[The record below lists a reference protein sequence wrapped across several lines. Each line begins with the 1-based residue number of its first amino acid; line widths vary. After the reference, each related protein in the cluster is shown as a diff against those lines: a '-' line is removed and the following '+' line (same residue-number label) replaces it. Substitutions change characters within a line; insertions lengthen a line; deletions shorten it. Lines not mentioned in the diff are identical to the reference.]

1 MSGSSD
7 STDAAETAGAMDAT
21 SRYAAALRALH
32 AAAGAPDGAMIQ
44 RQAAAQLPPLK
55 VAPASWSDWRNG
67 RNVPSNRKVADW
79 LIVFLCGR
87 ARQKSPEY
95 VAPPAVWW
103 EKLRQQARAERRQGR
118 GRGGRPP
125 TAHPSAPTSQKGESE
140 PVRRQVG
147 VVPRAADCFQTR
159 QIADRL
165 TEAAAGGG
173 TVVVSQV
180 LAGMGGIGKTQLAA
194 AYARRIWEQ
203 REVEVLVWVSA
214 TSRSQILAAYAQ
226 AATELG
232 LPTDPGDVEQ
242 AARRF
247 LTWAQTTSTAW
258 LVVLDDVQDPAD
270 VRELWPSGAA
280 GRVVVTTRRR
290 EAALAGRDRRVVEVE
305 VFTKAEARAYLSAK
319 LAVYD
324 RTDSDAEIDALAADL
339 GYLPL
344 ALAQAAA
351 YLIDAHLNCARYRER
366 LADRR
371 HRLAKVVPEEGGLPD
386 DHPAIVAAAW
396 SLSIDRADRA
406 RPAGL
411 ARPLLQVAAVLD
423 PHGIPQAALTSTP
436 VLTYLATERRPQT
449 TEEVSAADAY
459 DGLRVLH
466 RFSLIDHDPAASFQ
480 EVRVHQLIQRA
491 TRETLSGAESTA
503 VAHVAAD
510 ALLEV
515 WPDVE
520 RDQAG
525 PVLRANTATLH
536 TLTGTALWEW
546 NDMAHPI
553 LLRAA
558 TSLGDS
564 GQVHAAVTEYT
575 QLHAT
580 MTRLLGP
587 DHLATLIT
595 RNNLATWRGL
605 AGDAAGA
612 AAALDDL
619 LTDRLRVLGPDHPD
633 TLMTRNNLAHWR
645 GAAGDAAGAAAAF
658 EDLLAN
664 HLEVLDADHSDIL
677 ITRHNLASCRG
688 TAGDVAGAAA
698 AFEDLLTDRLRVLGP
713 DHPDTLMTRNNLAYW
728 RGAAGDAAGAAA
740 VFEDLLTDYVRM
752 LGPDHPK
759 TLAVGNNL
767 AYWRGLA
774 GDAAGAAA
782 AFEDLLTD
790 CLRVLGP
797 DHPDTLTTRN
807 NLATWRGLAGDA
819 AGAAAAFED
828 LLIHRLRVSG
838 PDHPDT
844 LITRNNLAS
853 SRGLA
858 GDAAGAVAAF
868 EDLLTDYLRVLGPDH
883 PDTLTTRNG
892 LADWRGAAGDAAGA
906 AAAFED
912 LLTDCLRVLGPDH
925 PKTLAARNGLADWR
939 GLAGDAAGAA
949 ATTEDLLTDRLRVL
963 GPDHPDTL
971 TTRSHLAYW
980 QEQAGLV

>member
-1 MSGSSD
+1 M
-7 STDAAETAGAMDAT
+7 
-21 SRYAAALRALH
+21 RY
-32 AAAGAPDGAMIQ
+32 
-44 RQAAAQLPPLK
+44 
-55 VAPASWSDWRNG
+55 W
-67 RNVPSNRKVADW
+67 
-79 LIVFLCGR
+79 
-87 ARQKSPEY
+87 
-95 VAPPAVWW
+95 
-103 EKLRQQARAERRQGR
+103 
-118 GRGGRPP
+118 
-125 TAHPSAPTSQKGESE
+125 
-140 PVRRQVG
+140 VG

-165 TEAAAGGG
+165 TEAAQDGE

-194 AYARRIWEQ
+194 AYARRTWEQ
-203 REVEVLVWVSA
+203 REVGVLVWVSA

-247 LTWAQTTSTAW
+247 LTWAQTTPTAW

-270 VRELWPSGAA
+270 VRELWPSGAV

-290 EAALAGRDRRVVEVE
+290 DAALAGQSRRVVDVG

-319 LAVYD
+319 LAVHD
-324 RTDSDAEIDALAADL
+324 RVDSDAEIDALTADL

-351 YLIDAHLNCARYRER
+351 YLIDAHLDCAGYRER

-371 HRLAKVVPEEGGLPD
+371 RRLAEVVPEEGALPD

-396 SLSIDRADRA
+396 SLSIDRAERA

-436 VLTYLATERRPQT
+436 VLAHLAAEQRPRAT
-449 TEEVSAADAY
+449 REVSAADAR

-466 RFSLIDHDPAASFQ
+466 RFSLIDHDPTASSQ
-480 EVRVHQLIQRA
+480 EVRIHRLIQRA
-491 TRETLSGAESTA
+491 TRETLSRAESTA

-515 WPDVE
+515 WPDAE

-575 QLHAT
+575 RLHAT

-595 RNNLATWRGL
+595 RNNLAHWRGL
-605 AGDAAGA
+605 AGDATGA
-612 AAALDDL
+612 AAAFNDL

-633 TLMTRNNLAHWR
+633 TLTNRNNLAHWR

-658 EDLLAN
+658 KDLLAN
-664 HLEVLDADHSDIL
+664 RLEVLGADHSDTL

-698 AFEDLLTDRLRVLGP
+698 AFEDLLTDRLRLLGP

-728 RGAAGDAAGAAA
+728 RGVAGNAAGAAA
-740 VFEDLLTDYVRM
+740 AFEDLLTDYVRM

-790 CLRVLGP
+790 YLRVLDP
-797 DHPDTLTTRN
+797 DHPNTLTARN

-828 LLIHRLRVSG
+828 LLTHRLRVSG

-844 LITRNNLAS
+844 LMTRNNLAS

-858 GDAAGAVAAF
+858 GDAAGAAAAF

-883 PDTLTTRNG
+883 PDTLTARNN
-892 LADWRGAAGDAAGA
+892 LADWRGQAGDRAGA
-906 AAAFED
+906 AAAFND
-912 LLTDCLRVLGPDH
+912 LLADRLRVLGPDH
-925 PKTLAARNGLADWR
+925 PDTLISRNNLAHWR
-939 GLAGDAAGAA
+939 GAAGDAMSA
-949 ATTEDLLTDRLRVL
+949 ATALDDLLADCLRVL

-971 TTRSHLAYW
+971 TTRNNLAYW
-980 QEQAGLV
+980 KEQAGFA